1 MEPNQ
6 ISVFTEHHFQLPK
19 APDLTISTS
28 TSSQRSLSPTSRA
41 LAKLQQLLKEI
52 SNHKESKIRKLIK
65 STDTVPLQMLPY
77 FGFLHEVAQR

>member
-6 ISVFTEHHFQLPK
+6 ISAFAEHHFQLPK

-28 TSSQRSLSPTSRA
+28 TSQRSLSPTSRA